1 MGQQSRFFCFS
12 RWLENYKTRRKKWNC
27 DKVWNPERGPCKRYT
42 IQYRLLQ
49 QCMTPLCYVIFYA
62 ALRFPAHAEH
72 RFSFTS
78 TRHCPGATDDGA
90 ESFIIDSGH
99 GRSDRGM
106 KLLCE
111 FLMIGCGR
119 TMKRSKRVVKGWG
132 GGLLEE
138 PSALCTA
145 ATMETNN
152 NNI

>member
-1 MGQQSRFFCFS
+1 MTAYVDYVMLNADRVSDTQQPTSS
-12 RWLENYKTRRKKWNC
+12 T
-27 DKVWNPERGPCKRYT
+27 
-42 IQYRLLQ
+42 
-49 QCMTPLCYVIFYA
+49 MTTLCYVILYA
-62 ALRFPAHAEH
+62 GINVFPAHAEH

-119 TMKRSKRVVKGWG
+119 TMKRSKRGFG
-132 GGLLEE
+132 GG
-138 PSALCTA
+138 SG
-145 ATMETNN
+145 
-152 NNI
+152 